1 MNMGDTDSTIRSTPP
16 SNSDQFTPVP
26 GDRIREYE
34 ILEMI
39 GKGGMATVYKARH
52 TLINQLVAL
61 KILNYGLTSDPQ
73 FCERFLREAQ
83 TQAQLTGHKNIV
95 TIHNFIVERGLYIII
110 MEYVDG
116 IGISGQKIRTL
127 AEQLKHFGAMDVW
140 HLRPIL
146 EGVLAG
152 LDFAHEQG
160 IIHRDIK
167 PSNIMFTNRGVAK
180 IADFG
185 IAKIVVDQRLTRTGV
200 AIGTPKY
207 MSPEQVRGKTLDAR
221 SDIYSL
227 GITLYEALTGT
238 APFDGDT
245 DYEIMRK
252 HEEETPR
259 PPRGINERIPEAWDA
274 MILKCIAKD
283 PDQRPQNYRG
293 VFQIIETASTA
304 KKIPEKITIENDDK
318 TGFDAEHGG
327 SAEMVTPADAMEIIW
342 EEERKPTL
350 LWWIMG
356 VAGFF
361 MIAVAVAY
369 FIINSNPD
377 NKIMKNIRL
386 PGYNPQET
394 LRKRSLEG
402 KLAGIGYL
410 VTRLPCVVDA
420 VITRDGTLLND
431 IIMAILNE
439 EPEISYAHFA
449 DAQGIII
456 ASGNSRSVGEIFY
469 PVPGLSD
476 SSPVIEK
483 NGTYDCGFDLEV
495 SEKKV
500 GSFYFGAIAAKSE
513 DIQSEQ
519 DIQADRLSCIGRF
532 IVHLAYVEEAIANN
546 EEWKLLE
553 TIKTIAANEPGLVY
567 AHFVNKKNRIISS
580 SDPEN
585 LGRIYNAGLVV
596 GDTSAVREENGVYEC
611 GFSISRRGKNSGTLY
626 FGVKAGTE

>member
-1 MNMGDTDSTIRSTPP
+1 MYAGDTDPTVKSYNP
-16 SNSDQFTPVP
+16 SNGSEFTPAP

-61 KILNYGLTSDPQ
+61 KILNHALTSDPQ
-73 FCERFLREAQ
+73 FCERFMREAQ

-95 TIHNFIVERGLYIII
+95 TIHNFIIERGLYIII

-116 IGISGQKIRTL
+116 IGVSGQKIRTL
-127 AEQLKHFGAMDVW
+127 AEQLRHFGAMDAW

-185 IAKIVVDQRLTRTGV
+185 IAKIIVDQRLTRTGV

-259 PPRGINERIPEAWDA
+259 PPREINVRIPEAWDA

-293 VFQIIETASTA
+293 VFQIIETSSAA
-304 KKIPEKITIENDDK
+304 KKMPEKIVIENDDK
-318 TGFDAEHGG
+318 TGFDTERGG
-327 SAEMVTPADAMEIIW
+327 SSETITPADTMEIIW
-342 EEERKPTL
+342 EEKRKPAL

-361 MIAVAVAY
+361 MIAIAVAY
-369 FIINSNPD
+369 FIINSNPG
-377 NKIMKNIRL
+377 NKIMNNLKL
-386 PGYNPQET
+386 PGYNQKET

-410 VTRLPCVVDA
+410 VTRLPCTVDA
-420 VITRDGTLLND
+420 VITRDDALLHD
-431 IIMAILNE
+431 IITAMRNE
-439 EPEISYAHFA
+439 ELEINYAHFA
-449 DAQGIII
+449 DAQGVII
-456 ASGNSRSVGEIFY
+456 ASSNSQSVGEIFY
-469 PVPGLSD
+469 PAQGLND
-476 SSPVIEK
+476 SSPVVEK
-483 NGTYDCGFDLEV
+483 NGTYDCGFDLRV

-500 GSFYFGAIAAKSE
+500 GSFYFGAITAKSP
-513 DIQSEQ
+513 DIQSEK
-519 DIQADRLSCIGRF
+519 DIQPGRLLCIGKL
-532 IVHLAYVEEAIANN
+532 IVHMAYVEDAVANN

-553 TIKTIAANEPGLVY
+553 TIETIAVNEPGLVY
-567 AHFVNKKNRIISS
+567 AHFVGKKNKIISS

-585 LGRIYNAGLVV
+585 LGRIYNTGLIV
-596 GDTSAVREENGVYEC
+596 GDTSAFREENGVYEC
-611 GFSISRRGKNSGTLY
+611 GFSVSRHGKKSGTLY
-626 FGVKAGTE
+626 FGVKTITE